1 MRVLFIGDVVGS
13 PGRQGLRETM
23 PALRER
29 YAPDLV
35 IVNGENSAGG
45 IGITERTANDL
56 FDAGTGVITT
66 GNHVYRHR
74 EAYEF
79 LDRERAG
86 GAAGQLPAGQ
96 PRPRPH
102 RGRGRRD
109 AGRG

>member
-13 PGRQGLRETM
+13 PGRRGLRETM

-29 YAPDLV
+29 HAPDLV
-35 IVNGENSAGG
+35 VVNGENSAGG

-56 FDAGTGVITT
+56 FASGADVLTS

-79 LDRERAG
+79 LDRCER
-86 GAAGQLPAGQ
+86 LVRPANYPSGN
-96 PRPRPH
+96 P
-102 RGRGRRD
+102 GRGSPWSRRP
-109 AGRG
+109 ASGSG